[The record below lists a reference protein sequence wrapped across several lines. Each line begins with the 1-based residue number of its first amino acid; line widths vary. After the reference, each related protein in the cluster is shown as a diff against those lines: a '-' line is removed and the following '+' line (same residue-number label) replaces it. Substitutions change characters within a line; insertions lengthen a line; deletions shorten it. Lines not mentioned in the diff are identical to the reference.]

1 MSEENTLANPIV
13 QKVEVLGFRV
23 SVLGVQLGQ
32 SARLA
37 IHLNCVLEGA
47 PFIQYKEIV
56 IEGEEYT
63 AWGADDTYIV
73 ELVKNKLTDPAPAP
87 APAPDA
93 ATPLTP

>member
-1 MSEENTLANPIV
+1 MENTSVDLAEPIV

-37 IHLNCVLEGA
+37 IHLNCVLEGK

-56 IEGEEYT
+56 IEGDEYT
-63 AWGADDTYIV
+63 AWGADDNYIM
-73 ELVKNKLTDPAPAP
+73 ELVKNKILEPVAPVEAP
-87 APAPDA
+87 VEPVV
-93 ATPLTP
+93 